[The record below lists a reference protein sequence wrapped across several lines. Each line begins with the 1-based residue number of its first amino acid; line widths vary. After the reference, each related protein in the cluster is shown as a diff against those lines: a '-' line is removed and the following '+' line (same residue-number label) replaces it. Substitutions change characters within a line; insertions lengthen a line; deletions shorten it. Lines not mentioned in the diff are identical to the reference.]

1 ISACSARTIS
11 AFWSSSKAAF
21 KVPIF
26 CLLSLKIFNTKLSSF
41 GLVLIELT
49 LFLQL
54 QNFSMVPTKHELTET
69 LGLHLEGEH
78 KLPPLAARIYAI
90 LILTAQEGLSYED
103 CQEKLGASKSS
114 TSTSLNLLLNMGIIS
129 YFTKH
134 GDRKRYFTATKK
146 KNFFLTKL
154 QENLKRLE
162 TEQNI
167 ISLLVDFKSCNNPN
181 IAQNDMDKVNVYL
194 DYVNKNKSLLK
205 DSIKKLKTIEA

>member
-1 ISACSARTIS
+1 M
-11 AFWSSSKAAF
+11 
-21 KVPIF
+21 
-26 CLLSLKIFNTKLSSF
+26 
-41 GLVLIELT
+41 VLNEPT
-49 LFLQL
+49 VFLQL
-54 QNFSMVPTKHELTET
+54 HIFSMVPTKQELTET

-90 LILTAQEGLSYED
+90 LILTAQEGLSFED
-103 CQEKLGASKSS
+103 CQDKLGASKSS

-134 GDRKRYFTATKK
+134 GDRKRYFTATKR

-162 TEQNI
+162 TEKNI
-167 ISLLVDFKSCNNPN
+167 ITLLVDFKSCNNPN
-181 IAQNDMDKVNVYL
+181 IAQNDRDKVNVYL